1 MVLAQAYR
9 SFVPEIDKPIMLM
22 TLKELLTQVGFD
34 ELLPYLKKHE
44 PKHLDNIYAFREA
57 YDILRGMEPAKDF
70 EGKIFVEWHGGE
82 FEGEEKWIGV
92 GSMHDSSWEEDLAKD
107 IAIANDVHLSPEE
120 LTMHCLWEIT
130 YWGFSPAERQETW
143 RQKFGPKTL
152 TNPYEVAL
160 DRLEESIWRH
170 QTPRR
175 LRSKGKD
182 GRRYVRWTNARDF
195 FNGRKNRSKR
205 KREYRQD
212 KREEYLRKMAA
223 RENLVRMLSA
233 EGSSFRRRD
242 VDFLLGIEYGTRYDY
257 HSVVHDTA
265 SRLAYI
271 LESMTKYQ
279 QLDLTKYDN
288 AIVFVHYH
296 SRSPLVGTELEMFHR
311 SVMRHLGYSDMLF
324 GAMTEDN
331 DNEEREVKVTLL
343 LNKR

>member
-1 MVLAQAYR
+1 
-9 SFVPEIDKPIMLM
+9 M

-44 PKHLDNIYAFREA
+44 PKHLDNLYAFREA
-57 YDILRGMEPAKDF
+57 YDILQGMEPATEF
-70 EGKIFVEWHGGE
+70 NGEIHVGWSGGE
-82 FEGEEKWIGV
+82 FEGEEKWISV
-92 GSMHDSSWEEDLAKD
+92 GPMHDSSWEEDLAKD
-107 IAIANDVHLSPEE
+107 IVIADDVQLSPTD
-120 LTMHCLWEIT
+120 LAMHCLWEIT
-130 YWGFSPAERQETW
+130 YWGFSPSERQETW

-175 LRSKGKD
+175 LRSKEKD

-195 FNGRKNRSKR
+195 FNDRKNRSKR

-212 KREEYLRKMAA
+212 RRQEYLKKMAA

-233 EGSSFRRRD
+233 DGSSFRRGD
-242 VDFLLGIEYGTRYDY
+242 VDFLLYIEHGMRYDY
-257 HSVVHDTA
+257 HSVTQDMSA
-265 SRLAYI
+265 RLAYI
-271 LESMTKYQ
+271 LESMTRYQ
-279 QLDLTKYDN
+279 RLDLTRYDS
-288 AIVFVHYH
+288 AIVFIRYP
-296 SRSPLVGTELEMFHR
+296 SRSPLDGTELEMFRR
-311 SVMRHLGYSDMLF
+311 SVMQYLGYSDMLF

-331 DNEEREVKVTLL
+331 DNEERKVKVTLL